1 MREDFPEEDHLD
13 GKGIVLLD
21 VLLVSI
27 IIAILGMIVV
37 PRVSSL
43 ITDTRLNGAA
53 GEITGGLNYALNL
66 AVRYQRPFG
75 VKGDVTGNWFRVYD
89 SDPKPNSVP
98 PARPDNDPPVDANGV
113 VLNPFDKTW
122 YVRDFDTLDAYRGVK
137 IVSIPA
143 GGTVQF
149 YPDGHSGSGDST
161 FAVSCGG
168 KQTTITVNGANGR
181 VTVQ

>member
-1 MREDFPEEDHLD
+1 MTKDFPEGDVLD
-13 GKGIVLLD
+13 RKGIVLLD

-27 IIAILGMIVV
+27 IIGILGMIAV
-37 PRVSSL
+37 PHVRSL
-43 ITDTRLNGAA
+43 ITDNRLNGAA
-53 GEITGGLNYALNL
+53 GEITGGLQYALNL

-75 VKGDVTGNWFRVYD
+75 VKGDVPGNWFRVYD
-89 SDPKPNSVP
+89 SDPKPNPVP

-122 YVRDFDTLDAYRGVK
+122 YVRDFDTLDTYQGVK
-137 IVSIPA
+137 IVSVPA

-168 KQTTITVNGANGR
+168 KQKTITVNGANGR
-181 VTVQ
+181 ITVQ